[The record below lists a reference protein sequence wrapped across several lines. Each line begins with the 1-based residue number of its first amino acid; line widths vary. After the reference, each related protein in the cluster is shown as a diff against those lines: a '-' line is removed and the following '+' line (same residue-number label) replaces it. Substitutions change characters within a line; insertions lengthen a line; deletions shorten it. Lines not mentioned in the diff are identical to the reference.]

1 MKNHPLSIVMVILL
15 MFNMVG
21 YSIYNLWNASSKT
34 THADEFTSGDFV
46 IIKVPATASYLA
58 SSQSAQDSKDE
69 IFHENNYYH
78 VVDRHIASDTLY
90 LHCEFNQNARERF
103 WNLVN
108 SLDLDTKNQSNI
120 PNLLFKNILKEY
132 LSISK
137 RHYFFLIEWCIPAVY
152 QYQEAV
158 VTEPFQAIT
167 NPPPINNIA

>member
-1 MKNHPLSIVMVILL
+1 MKNHPLSIVMVVLL

-21 YSIYNLWNASSKT
+21 YPIYSLWNSTKSAHSNEIST
-34 THADEFTSGDFV
+34 GDFV
-46 IIKVPATASYLA
+46 IIKVPATSAYLT
-58 SSQSAQDSKDE
+58 SSQSAQENQNE

-78 VVDRHIASDTLY
+78 VVDKHIASDTLY

-137 RHYFFLIEWCIPAVY
+137 RHYFFLFEWSAAVSY
-152 QYQEAV
+152 QYKETIV
-158 VTEPFQAIT
+158 HDPFQVISS
-167 NPPPINNIA
+167 PPPIGNIA

>member
-21 YSIYNLWNASSKT
+21 YPIYSLWNANNNSTLNEISN
-34 THADEFTSGDFV
+34 GDFV
-46 IIKVPATASYLA
+46 IIKVPATSAYLA
-58 SSQSAQDSKDE
+58 SSQSAQENQDE

-78 VVDRHIASDTLY
+78 VVDKHIASDTLY

-108 SLDLDTKNQSNI
+108 SLDLDTKDQSSI
-120 PNLLFKNILKEY
+120 PNHLFKNILKEY

-137 RHYFFLIEWCIPAVY
+137 RHYFFLFEWSAGVSFQYKETVVY
-152 QYQEAV
+152 D
-158 VTEPFQAIT
+158 PFRAISI
-167 NPPPINNIA
+167 PPPIGNIA